1 MKKYPERKIFVTS
14 RVSTSILEKVLAK
27 AESGAGLLDTYAY
40 AEGLSR
46 EQRV

>member
-1 MKKYPERKIFVTS
+1 MIAISINDLSLSIGT
-14 RVSTSILEKVLAK
+14 TSILEKVLAK